1 MRQLTLA
8 IAITAALLLTP
19 AALSAQTAGA
29 PQRSPGEVARISKE
43 VSHEILSPFCPG
55 KTLEMCPSGGAAE
68 VRRTIQGLVREGK
81 DKETVKQE
89 ILAKYGDQYKVVE
102 PPVSDNVGLLIGLL
116 LGLVICII
124 AVIAFTR
131 RLKNPNPATPGDT
144 TTPAPG
150 GPDDEVANLSA
161 ADRAAL
167 EALREE
173 YQS

>member
-8 IAITAALLLTP
+8 IAITAALLTP

-131 RLKNPNPATPGDT
+131 RLKNPNPSTPNDT
-144 TTPAPG
+144 TLAT
-150 GPDDEVANLSA
+150 GPDDEAADLSA